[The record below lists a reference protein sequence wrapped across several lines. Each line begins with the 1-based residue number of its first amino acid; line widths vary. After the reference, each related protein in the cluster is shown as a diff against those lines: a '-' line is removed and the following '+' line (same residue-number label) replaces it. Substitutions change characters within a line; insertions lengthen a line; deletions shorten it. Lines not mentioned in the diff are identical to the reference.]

1 MAVHVLGMGKVLQR
15 RVIAAALTLAGA
27 AIVFVL
33 FVPIASG
40 GNPGGKDQI
49 TGYGNQKG
57 QVTKKVHAGMPFYV
71 FGKNLNHVLS
81 APDAV
86 WCWDGTDNEWLPI
99 EWEYGPNSKT
109 LLVGVDPDCIGS
121 NSAIGAYFDD
131 GRFVVGPR
139 VAIV

>member
-1 MAVHVLGMGKVLQR
+1 
-15 RVIAAALTLAGA
+15 
-27 AIVFVL
+27 
-33 FVPIASG
+33 
-40 GNPGGKDQI
+40 
-49 TGYGNQKG
+49 
-57 QVTKKVHAGMPFYV
+57 MPFYV

-121 NSAIGAYFDD
+121 NSAMAPPGGMPRMGVVD
-131 GRFVVGPR
+131 GLSAG
-139 VAIV
+139 